1 MNFFLSFF
9 LSDNT
14 YLKVFDFNWLNLVDI
29 LCFQSIF
36 KKVSSQLVKH
46 LKKYRKW
53 LRSFSLLCC
62 KKIVVR
68 NIVSSDFCVT
78 DFWSTITPW
87 QGHRILCVHMI
98 LSYDSRGYHSRPR
111 STAMS
116 RHFSSQRA
124 GSRCTITVFPR
135 ILITRRM
142 RREKPSRAS
151 RKYAEV
157 DESRLNPFIR
167 GGLLLRLTLS
177 LLLLANVAAIFKR
190 S

>member
-1 MNFFLSFF
+1 MLSID
-9 LSDNT
+9 LW
-14 YLKVFDFNWLNLVDI
+14 KGVE
-29 LCFQSIF
+29 
-36 KKVSSQLVKH
+36 LVKH

-53 LRSFSLLCC
+53 LRSFSLLRC
-62 KKIVVR
+62 KKFVARKIVT
-68 NIVSSDFCVT
+68 SGLCVI
-78 DFWSTITPW
+78 DFWSTITPR
-87 QGHRILCVHMI
+87 QGRRILSARTV

-111 STAMS
+111 STATS
-116 RHFSSQRA
+116 RHFSSRWA

-190 S
+190 P